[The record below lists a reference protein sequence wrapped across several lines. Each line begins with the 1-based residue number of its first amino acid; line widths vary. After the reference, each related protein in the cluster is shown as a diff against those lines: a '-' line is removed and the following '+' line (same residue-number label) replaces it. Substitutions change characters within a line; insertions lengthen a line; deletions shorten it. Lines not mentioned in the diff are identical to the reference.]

1 MSRQKEAILKK
12 FFAVFCLVALLAAA
26 ASADVYIKTKSHTDA
41 MSIMGQTTPAQD
53 SIMEMWLG
61 DSMFAMSG
69 TGLSGIID
77 LKKNV
82 IYLIIPE
89 SKAYVESPLPLD
101 MSKLMPPE
109 MAAMMG
115 GGMKATVTV
124 KPNGQTK
131 TVGSWP
137 CSGYDVDMAMTMMMM
152 TINMKMSI
160 WASEKVPFNVADYME
175 KFAGPQ
181 MSMTMQLDAAGI
193 AEMKKI
199 KGFPILT
206 ETSGEIM
213 GATMKSV
220 QEVIEIT
227 KKAPPAGAYTVPAGF
242 KKQDTF
248 SMQDWQSIQR
258 R

>member
-1 MSRQKEAILKK
+1 VKK
-12 FFAVFCLVALLAAA
+12 FFAVLSLVALLAVA

-53 SIMEMWLG
+53 YFMEMWLG
-61 DSMFAMSG
+61 DDVFAMTG
-69 TGLSGIID
+69 AGLSGIID
-77 LKKNV
+77 LKKNL

-89 SKAYVESPLPLD
+89 SKSYVESSLPLD

-109 MAAMMG
+109 MAAIMG
-115 GGMKATVTV
+115 GGMKATVAV

-137 CSGYDVDMAMTMMMM
+137 CAGYDVDMTMTMMM
-152 TINMKMSI
+152 TINMKMTI

-181 MSMTMQLDAAGI
+181 MAMTMQLDATGL

-199 KGFPILT
+199 KGYPILT

-213 GATMKSV
+213 GAQMKSI
-220 QEVIEIT
+220 QEVVEIS
-227 KKAPPAGAYTVPAGF
+227 KKTPPAGTYNVPEGF
-242 KKQDTF
+242 KKQANF
-248 SMQDWQSIQR
+248 SMQDWQSINR

>member
-1 MSRQKEAILKK
+1 MSRKKEALLKK
-12 FFAVFCLVALLAAA
+12 FFAVFCLVALLAVA
-26 ASADVYIKTKSHTDA
+26 ASADIYIKSKSHTDA
-41 MSIMGQTTPAQD
+41 MSMMGQTTPAQD
-53 SIMEMWLG
+53 TIMETWLG
-61 DSMFAMSG
+61 NDVFAMSG
-69 TGLSGIID
+69 AGLSGIID

-82 IYLIIPE
+82 AYLIIPE

-115 GGMKATVTV
+115 GGMKATVAV

-137 CSGYDVDMAMTMMMM
+137 CAGYDVDMTITMMM
-152 TINMKMSI
+152 TINMKMTI
-160 WASEKVPFNVADYME
+160 WASEKVPFNVAEYMD

-181 MSMTMQLDAAGI
+181 MAMTMQLDAAGL

-206 ETSGEIM
+206 ETSGEVM
-213 GATMKSV
+213 GAQMKST
-220 QEVIEIT
+220 QEVVEIS
-227 KKAPPAGAYTVPAGF
+227 KKTPPADVYAVPAGF
-242 KKQDTF
+242 KKQANF
-248 SMQDWQSIQR
+248 SIQDWQSINR